1 MRTTVLSDRTR
12 CTGCAACAERCPESA
27 IAMKAD
33 GEGFLYPTVD
43 PSRCVECGR
52 CERECPAV
60 RERPASRPA
69 LFGARNLNP
78 EEREASSSGGVFS
91 LLAEAVLSKGGAV
104 FGAVFDQEFRVEHVG
119 AITRDEAALM
129 RGSKYVQSDVRE
141 ALGHARSLAE
151 QGIPILFSGTPCQTA
166 GLASL
171 FGKRLPENLVTVDFV
186 CHGVPSPAVF
196 ASYLVALEKEAGSRL
211 AAYSFRDKRLG
222 WKNFSAAARFAGG
235 AEHTG
240 TQTEDPFL
248 RGFLQNLYLRP
259 SCHSCTALRY
269 GAHAA
274 DLTIADLWGAQ
285 EFFPEWDDDRGL
297 SLVFA
302 NTKKGREAL
311 DACPELE
318 RRMIADAGRMAR
330 ANPSIFAPAPAH
342 AHRGRFFKAFR
353 RKGFSDHLIESCLR
367 ESRAQKALRRLRH
380 APSGI
385 LRRVKRLTGR

>member
-1 MRTTVLSDRTR
+1 
-12 CTGCAACAERCPESA
+12 
-27 IAMKAD
+27 
-33 GEGFLYPTVD
+33 
-43 PSRCVECGR
+43 
-52 CERECPAV
+52 
-60 RERPASRPA
+60 
-69 LFGARNLNP
+69 
-78 EEREASSSGGVFS
+78 
-91 LLAEAVLSKGGAV
+91 
-104 FGAVFDQEFRVEHVG
+104 
-119 AITRDEAALM
+119 
-129 RGSKYVQSDVRE
+129 
-141 ALGHARSLAE
+141 
-151 QGIPILFSGTPCQTA
+151 PCQVA
-166 GLASL
+166 GLYAL
-171 FGKRLPENLVTVDFV
+171 LDGRRPENLLTVDFV
-186 CHGVPSPAVF
+186 CHGVPSPGVF
-196 ASYLVALEKEAGSRL
+196 ASYLQWLRRRHGDEIVS
-211 AAYSFRDKRLG
+211 YTFRDKRLG

-318 RRMIADAGRMAR
+318 RRVIADAGRMAR

-342 AHRGRFFKAFR
+342 AHRRRFFKAFR
-353 RKGFSDHLIESCLR
+353 RKGFSDRLIESCLR
-367 ESRAQKALRRLRH
+367 ENRAEKALRRLRH
-380 APSGI
+380 APAGI